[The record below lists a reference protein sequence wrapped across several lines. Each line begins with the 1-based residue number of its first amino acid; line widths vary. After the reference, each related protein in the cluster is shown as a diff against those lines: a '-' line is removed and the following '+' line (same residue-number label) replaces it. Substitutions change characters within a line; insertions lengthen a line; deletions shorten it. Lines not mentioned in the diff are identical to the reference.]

1 MTTTTTPSDAGTATE
16 QVSLGTAPLTT
27 RRDRLFVWTDLIIP
41 LLCLAIVSA
50 ELYYLS
56 QAPLDSIERD
66 LVSNARIWQ
75 YTREHIVITFVIVVI
90 VLAVAVP
97 LGVLITRRQTAWISP
112 FVLAFGNV
120 GQAAPIVGLIAIV
133 GIVFGIGFWP
143 VVLIVAAFSILPV
156 LRNTI
161 VGIQQV
167 DVGVIDAARGM
178 GMSPR
183 GILFGVELPLAVPII
198 AAGARTSLVL
208 AVAVVPLGTDLDAGG
223 LGQIVFPAIKL
234 DRTEAL
240 VAGGLMIA
248 VLALLID
255 WLGALA
261 QRLLTPRG
269 IR

>member
-1 MTTTTTPSDAGTATE
+1 VTTATE
-16 QVSLGTAPLTT
+16 QVALETQPVLA
-27 RRDRLFVWTDLIIP
+27 RRDRVFVWTDLLVP
-41 LLCLAIVSA
+41 LLCLVVVVT
-50 ELYYLS
+50 ELWYLS

-66 LVSNARIWQ
+66 LVSKEKIWE
-75 YTREHIVITFVIVVI
+75 YTQEHIIITAVIVVI
-90 VLAVAVP
+90 VLATAVP
-97 LGVLITRRQTAWISP
+97 LGVLITRPRTAWIAP
-112 FVLAFGNV
+112 FVLAFGNI

-133 GIVFGIGFWP
+133 GIVFGVGFWP

-178 GMSPR
+178 GMSPM

-223 LGQIVFPAIKL
+223 LGRIVFPAIKL

-240 VAGGLMIA
+240 VAGGLFIA
-248 VLALLID
+248 VLALLVD
-255 WLGALA
+255 WLGGLA
-261 QRLLTPRG
+261 QRILTPQG

>member
-1 MTTTTTPSDAGTATE
+1 VTAAGTE
-16 QVSLGTAPLTT
+16 QLDPVEPLGA
-27 RRDRLFVWTDLIIP
+27 RRGRVFGWQDLIIP
-41 LLCLAIVSA
+41 ALCTAVVVA
-50 ELYYLS
+50 ELFYLS
-56 QAPLDSIERD
+56 QAPLDPIERD
-66 LVSNARIWQ
+66 LVSGDKIWE
-75 YTREHIVITFVIVVI
+75 YTREHIQITFVIVVL

-97 LGVLITRRQTAWISP
+97 LGVLITRRRTAWIAP

-133 GIVFGIGFWP
+133 GSFFIGFWP
-143 VVLIVAAFSILPV
+143 VVLIIAAYSILPV

-167 DVGVIDAARGM
+167 DDGVIDAARGM

-208 AVAVVPLGTDLDAGG
+208 AVAVVPLGTDLNAGG
-223 LGQIVFPAIKL
+223 LGRIVFPAIKL
-234 DRTEAL
+234 DRISSL
-240 VAGGLMIA
+240 VAGALMIA
-248 VLALLID
+248 VLALMID
-255 WLGALA
+255 WLGGLA
-261 QRLLTPRG
+261 QRLLTPEG

>member
-1 MTTTTTPSDAGTATE
+1 MSTATE
-16 QVSLGTAPLTT
+16 QVALDVRPVVA
-27 RRDRLFVWTDLIIP
+27 RQDRLFVWTDLLIP
-41 LLCLAIVSA
+41 LLCVAVVVA

-66 LVSNARIWQ
+66 LVSNARIWE
-75 YTREHIVITFVIVVI
+75 YTQQHILITVVIVVI

-97 LGVLITRRQTAWISP
+97 LGVLITRRATAWIAP

-120 GQAAPIVGLIAIV
+120 GQAAPIVGLIAII
-133 GIVFGIGFWP
+133 GSFFIGFWP
-143 VVLIVAAFSILPV
+143 VVLIIAAFSILPV

-167 DVGVIDAARGM
+167 DVGVKDAARGM

-183 GILFGVELPLAVPII
+183 GVLFGVELPLAVPII

-208 AVAVVPLGTDLDAGG
+208 AVAVVPLGTDLNAGG
-223 LGQIVFPAIKL
+223 LGRIVFPAIKL
-234 DRTEAL
+234 DRLEAL
-240 VAGGLMIA
+240 VAGGVFIA

-255 WLGALA
+255 WLGGIV
-261 QRLLTPRG
+261 QRVLTPRG

>member
-1 MTTTTTPSDAGTATE
+1 MTAAGTE
-16 QVSLGTAPLTT
+16 QLDTVEPLGA
-27 RRDRLFVWTDLIIP
+27 RGDRVFGWQDLIIP
-41 LLCLAIVSA
+41 LLCTAVVVA
-50 ELYYLS
+50 ELFYLS
-56 QAPLDSIERD
+56 QAPLDPIERD
-66 LVSNARIWQ
+66 LVSTDRIWQ
-75 YTREHIVITFVIVVI
+75 YTQEHIRITFVIVVL

-97 LGVLITRRQTAWISP
+97 LGVLITRRRTAWIAP

-120 GQAAPIVGLIAIV
+120 GQAAPIVGLIAII
-133 GIVFGIGFWP
+133 GSFFIGFWP
-143 VVLIVAAFSILPV
+143 VVLIIAAYSILPV

-167 DVGVIDAARGM
+167 DDGVIDAARGM

-223 LGQIVFPAIKL
+223 LGRIVFPAIKL
-234 DRTEAL
+234 DRISSL
-240 VAGGLMIA
+240 VAGALMIA
-248 VLALLID
+248 VLALMID
-255 WLGALA
+255 WLGGLA
-261 QRLLTPRG
+261 QRLLTPEG

>member
-1 MTTTTTPSDAGTATE
+1 MTTATE
-16 QVSLGTAPLTT
+16 QVALDVQPILA
-27 RRDRLFVWTDLIIP
+27 RRDRLFVWTDLLIP
-41 LLCLAIVSA
+41 LLCVVVVVS
-50 ELYYLS
+50 ELFYLS

-66 LVSNARIWQ
+66 LVSNARIWE
-75 YTREHIVITFVIVVI
+75 YTQQHILITTVIVVL

-97 LGVLITRRQTAWISP
+97 LGVLITRRGTAWIAP
-112 FVLAFGNV
+112 FVLGFGNV
-120 GQAAPIVGLIAIV
+120 GQAAPIVGLIAIIGSFAV
-133 GIVFGIGFWP
+133 GFWP
-143 VVLIVAAFSILPV
+143 VVLIIAAFSILPV

-167 DVGVIDAARGM
+167 DVGVKDAARGM

-208 AVAVVPLGTDLDAGG
+208 AVAVVPLGTDLNAGG
-223 LGQIVFPAIKL
+223 LGRIVFPAIKL
-234 DRTEAL
+234 DRLEAL
-240 VAGGLMIA
+240 VAGAVFIA

-255 WLGALA
+255 WLGAIA

>member
-1 MTTTTTPSDAGTATE
+1 LSSATE
-16 QVSLGTAPLTT
+16 QVALDTQTPAVVAH
-27 RRDRLFVWTDLIIP
+27 RDRLLVWTDAIIP
-41 LLCLAIVSA
+41 VVCLVVVIA

-56 QAPLDSIERD
+56 QANLDSIERD
-66 LVSNARIWQ
+66 LVTKARIWQ
-75 YTREHIVITFVIVVI
+75 YTREHITISLVIVVI
-90 VLAVAVP
+90 VMAVAIP
-97 LGVLITRRQTAWISP
+97 LGVLITRPQTAWISP

-133 GIVFGIGFWP
+133 GIVIGIGFWP
-143 VVLIVAAFSILPV
+143 VVGIIAAFSVLPV

-167 DVGVIDAARGM
+167 DVGVKDAARGM

-223 LGQIVFPAIKL
+223 LGRIVFPAIKL

-240 VAGGLMIA
+240 VAGTLMIA
-248 VLALLID
+248 VLALSID
-255 WLGALA
+255 WLGGIL
-261 QRLLTPRG
+261 QRALTPQG

>member
-1 MTTTTTPSDAGTATE
+1 VTTATE
-16 QVSLGTAPLTT
+16 QVALDVQPVLA
-27 RRDRLFVWTDLIIP
+27 RRDRVFVWTDLLIP
-41 LLCLAIVSA
+41 LLCLVVVVS

-66 LVSNARIWQ
+66 LVSNQKIWE
-75 YTREHIVITFVIVVI
+75 YTQEHIVITAVIVVLVI
-90 VLAVAVP
+90 AVAVP
-97 LGVLITRRQTAWISP
+97 LGVLITRPRTAWIAP
-112 FVLAFGNV
+112 FVLAFANI

-133 GIVFGIGFWP
+133 GIVFGVGFWP

-178 GMSPR
+178 GMSPL

-223 LGQIVFPAIKL
+223 LGRIVFPAIKL

-240 VAGGLMIA
+240 VCGGLMIA
-248 VLALLID
+248 VLALLVD
-255 WLGALA
+255 WLGGLA
-261 QRLLTPRG
+261 QRLLTPQG

>member
-1 MTTTTTPSDAGTATE
+1 MSSVAEQIDLGAPGVVTPPRE
-16 QVSLGTAPLTT
+16 RV
-27 RRDRLFVWTDLIIP
+27 FVWRDLAIP
-41 LLCLAIVSA
+41 LLCLVVVTA

-56 QAPLDSIERD
+56 QAPLDAIERD
-66 LVSNARIWQ
+66 LVTNARIWE
-75 YTREHIVITFVIVVI
+75 YTQEHIVITAVIVVL

-97 LGVLITRRQTAWISP
+97 LGVLITRRRTAWIAP

-133 GIVFGIGFWP
+133 GIVVGVGFWP
-143 VVLIVAAFSILPV
+143 VVLIVAAFSMLPV

-167 DVGVIDAARGM
+167 DAGVIDAARGM

-223 LGQIVFPAIKL
+223 LGRIVFPAIKL
-234 DRTEAL
+234 DRIEAL

-248 VLALLID
+248 VLALMID
-255 WLGALA
+255 WLGGLA
-261 QRLLTPRG
+261 QRALTPRG

>member
-1 MTTTTTPSDAGTATE
+1 MTTTVTDQSAEVTQVELETQTIAPRRERVLVWRDA
-16 QVSLGTAPLTT
+16 L
-27 RRDRLFVWTDLIIP
+27 IP
-41 LLCLAIVSA
+41 LLCAAIVVA
-50 ELYYLS
+50 ELSYLA
-56 QAPLDSIERD
+56 QADLDPIERD
-66 LVSNARIWQ
+66 LVRTSRIWQ
-75 YTREHIVITFVIVVI
+75 YTLEHIRIAVVIVVL
-90 VLAVAVP
+90 VMAVAVP
-97 LGVLITRRQTAWISP
+97 LGVAITRRRTAWIAP

-133 GIVFGIGFWP
+133 GSFYVGFWP

-167 DVGVIDAARGM
+167 DPGVIDAARGM
-178 GMSPR
+178 GMSAR

-208 AVAVVPLGTDLDAGG
+208 AVAVIPLGTDLNAGG
-223 LGQIVFPAIKL
+223 LGRIVFPAIKL
-234 DRTEAL
+234 DRLEAL
-240 VAGGLMIA
+240 VAGALFIA

-255 WLGALA
+255 WLGGIA
-261 QRLLTPRG
+261 QRALTPRG